1 MHPLS
6 LSPRFPAHSPYLAA
20 VISLSSNVLHQLRE
34 DLVGNGEEG
43 SSRVDDPLAA
53 LAAPATA
60 LPTNGEAVGRE
71 DRQLVKLLAA
81 AGGMQGMVYEECF
94 LRLYISTAKNSPQ
107 SPESLRFE
115 ILEATKCDRKIPLV
129 AADLRAGVEEAGESD
144 TLLFDPDLPV
154 GGLGD
159 RSPGDL
165 PRVQVGVDA
174 AEDELTTL
182 TALLPVGGRHK

>member
-1 MHPLS
+1 
-6 LSPRFPAHSPYLAA
+6 
-20 VISLSSNVLHQLRE
+20 
-34 DLVGNGEEG
+34 
-43 SSRVDDPLAA
+43 
-53 LAAPATA
+53 
-60 LPTNGEAVGRE
+60 
-71 DRQLVKLLAA
+71 
-81 AGGMQGMVYEECF
+81 MVYEECF

-129 AADLRAGVEEAGESD
+129 AADLRTTRAGVEEAGESD
-144 TLLFDPDLPV
+144 TLLLDPDLPV

-182 TALLPVGGRHK
+182 AALLPVGGRHK